1 MKKFLLLI
9 TAIVAIS
16 LLFIGSTNVK
26 KVYPSEVRK
35 TKSVTMKKPFNAI
48 TMRRFIDLVYIQDN
62 SVSITVDAPANMLKY
77 VDVVNINGN
86 LNVDINVLN
95 LVVVGDCKITLY
107 VYAPDVNTFH
117 LFGSGD
123 MIINGD
129 LTKVDKLLLETTMSG
144 DIHIPGK
151 LLVTDEISMQ
161 TQGAGNIFV
170 NELQSKGLV
179 ARSLGTADIV
189 VNSAEL
195 TYMALHDTGSGNI
208 NILSGSANRG
218 ELNLTGSGNMNLSGM
233 ILGKF
238 KMTSK
243 GTGKINIPTEIEIT
257 GPSSLIC
264 D

>member
-1 MKKFLLLI
+1 MKKFLSVLP
-9 TAIVAIS
+9 AVVAVFF
-16 LLFIGSTNVK
+16 LFIGSTTVK
-26 KVYPSEVRK
+26 KISPSEVRK
-35 TKSVTMKKPFNAI
+35 TKSVKMEKPINAI

-95 LVVVGDCKITLY
+95 LVVVGECKITVY
-107 VYAPDVNTFH
+107 VYAPDVHIFH

-129 LTKVDKLLLETTMSG
+129 LTKFNKFSLETTMSG
-144 DIHIPGK
+144 DVHIPGK
-151 LLVTDEISMQ
+151 LLARDEISMQ
-161 TQGAGNIFV
+161 TQGSGNIFV
-170 NELQSKGLV
+170 NELQSKGFV
-179 ARSLGTADIV
+179 ARSLGSGDIV
-189 VNSAEL
+189 VNAAEL

-208 NILSGSANRG
+208 NILSGSASRG
-218 ELNLTGSGNMNLSGM
+218 ELNLTGSGSMDLSGM
-233 ILGKF
+233 ILSKF
-238 KMTSK
+238 NMTSK
-243 GTGKINIPTEIEIT
+243 GTGKINIPKDIEIT